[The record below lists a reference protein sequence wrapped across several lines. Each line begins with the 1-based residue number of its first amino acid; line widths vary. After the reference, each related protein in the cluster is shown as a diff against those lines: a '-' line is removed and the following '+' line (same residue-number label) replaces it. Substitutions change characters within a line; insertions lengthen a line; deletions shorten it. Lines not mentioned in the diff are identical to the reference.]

1 MERGEGEKLPFSSPP
16 PPSPMGRPD
25 TQATGLRAPFFGIM
39 SVRHSGPV
47 HTYPNVLE
55 SVTFSLRIRTSV
67 HTYLVKPAYESATFS
82 IRTSECKFLNKI
94 MIPEKWSSKCRFF

>member
-25 TQATGLRAPFFGIM
+25 TQASGLRAPFFGIM

-67 HTYLVKPAYESATFS
+67 HTYLVKPAYESATF
-82 IRTSECKFLNKI
+82 
-94 MIPEKWSSKCRFF
+94 

>member
-16 PPSPMGRPD
+16 PPSPIGRPD
-25 TQATGLRAPFFGIM
+25 TQATGLRGPFFGIM

-55 SVTFSLRIRTSV
+55 SVTFSLRKSF
-67 HTYLVKPAYESATFS
+67 HMYLVNPAYESATF
-82 IRTSECKFLNKI
+82 
-94 MIPEKWSSKCRFF
+94 

>member
-47 HTYPNVLE
+47 HTYLDIFE
-55 SVTFSLRIRTSV
+55 SATLTLRIRLSST
-67 HTYLVKPAYESATFS
+67 L
-82 IRTSECKFLNKI
+82 IR
-94 MIPEKWSSKCRFF
+94 